1 VTDVRLFTLVVLTG
15 LLAPS
20 AATAQTPD
28 TAATSAA
35 ATEARAWAF
44 TAAAYT
50 YFLQDDPDYVQ
61 ATATADRAALHLE
74 GRYNYEEINAASA
87 WLGYN
92 LAAQGSVALAFTPI
106 VGGVFGSLTG
116 VGLGYEGSVGWK
128 QLELYSE
135 GEWILDTE
143 DASNNFFYSW
153 SQLIYA
159 PAGWV
164 NFGLVTQRT
173 KLVDTDRE
181 ISPGPFL
188 GFSYKSVDLTAF
200 AFNVGADDA
209 YLIVGLDVAF

>member
-1 VTDVRLFTLVVLTG
+1 MRILTLLALGG

-20 AATAQTPD
+20 VVAGQTPD
-28 TAATSAA
+28 TAANSMPEA
-35 ATEARAWAF
+35 EARAWAF

-50 YFLQDDPDYVQ
+50 YLLQDDPDYLQ
-61 ATATADRAALHLE
+61 ATVTADRDALHLE
-74 GRYNYEEINAASA
+74 GRYNYEAIHAAST

-92 LAAQGSVALAFTPI
+92 LAAKGTVALAFTPI
-106 VGGVFGSLTG
+106 VGGVFGSLAG
-116 VGLGYEGSVGWK
+116 VGLGYEGSLSWK
-128 QLELYSE
+128 RLELYSE
-135 GEWILDTE
+135 SEYVIDIDDSSG
-143 DASNNFFYSW
+143 NFFYNW
-153 SQLIYA
+153 SQLIYE

-173 KLVDTDRE
+173 RLVDTDRD

-209 YLIVGLDVAF
+209 YLIVGIDVAF